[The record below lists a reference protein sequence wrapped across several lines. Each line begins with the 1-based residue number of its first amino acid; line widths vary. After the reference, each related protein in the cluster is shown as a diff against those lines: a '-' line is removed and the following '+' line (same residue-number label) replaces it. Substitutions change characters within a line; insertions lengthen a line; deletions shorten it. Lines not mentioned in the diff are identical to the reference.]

1 MHTCMGRGRFHRRDS
16 PFLFSVASASP
27 SSVSLSGGLS
37 PRHHGLPNPP
47 RRCTLTMPHGANS
60 ELATTTA
67 TANQPDGL
75 TRTPSTYQRDEVGPL
90 PYEAWETRSS
100 SSGPSTALTTSPLS
114 SISGERKICSG
125 GSTSSA
131 E

>member
-1 MHTCMGRGRFHRRDS
+1 
-16 PFLFSVASASP
+16 
-27 SSVSLSGGLS
+27 
-37 PRHHGLPNPP
+37 
-47 RRCTLTMPHGANS
+47 MPHGANS

-75 TRTPSTYQRDEVGPL
+75 TRT
-90 PYEAWETRSS
+90 
-100 SSGPSTALTTSPLS
+100 PSTALTTSPLS